1 MKVRSA
7 GRRIQITFDE
17 DARFCLFCC
26 GDKTFS
32 VEHDSQIAGLIS
44 HTIEIIL

>member
-7 GRRIQITFDE
+7 GRQIQVIFDE

-26 GDKTFS
+26 GNETLS